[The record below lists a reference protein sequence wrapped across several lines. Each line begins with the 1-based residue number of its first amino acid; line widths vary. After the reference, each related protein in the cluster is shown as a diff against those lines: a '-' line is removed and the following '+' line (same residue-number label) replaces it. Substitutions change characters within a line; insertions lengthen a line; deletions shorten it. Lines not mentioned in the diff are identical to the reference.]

1 MRSAS
6 ALWSGLTLRVRLLL
20 IGLAGVATALAVGG
34 VVLYGVL
41 MVASYRT
48 LDQVGRATAT
58 QVADLVR
65 SGRLPDPIPV
75 TGSQLVQVVDARGR
89 VISASASGDRLTA
102 LLLPRE
108 IREAT
113 SGAPVVVPG
122 SRIGSTQ
129 PLRVVATRV
138 RPAGSSASADTV
150 IVAQEFA
157 DIQHSQR
164 ILGTTLLVTYPLLLL
179 VLAGIAWVVIGAAL
193 QPVEALRSAAHRIS
207 GSGQDERLPV
217 PASRDEI
224 HALALTL
231 NSMLDRLAAGR
242 ERQRSFVADA
252 AHELRSPLASMQA
265 QLDVSQHLGEDVRAP
280 EIAEDLRAEVIRMT
294 TLVEDLLALARL
306 DADTAPPPE
315 PERIEVA
322 TLVDEVVATRRRRR
336 VPVEVDLGQRAAQL
350 VVRVRPE
357 EVCRAL
363 GNLVDNAV
371 RHARTAV
378 QVSARTEASVVVV
391 EVSDDG
397 HGIAPVDRE
406 RVFERFTRLDEARDR
421 DAGGSGLGLA
431 IARELVHRN
440 GGSIAL
446 ETSPAGGLSAAVRL
460 PRVEVG

>member
-1 MRSAS
+1 VRSPG
-6 ALWSGLTLRVRLLL
+6 ALWWGLTLRVRLLL

-34 VVLYGVL
+34 AVLYGVL
-41 MVASYRT
+41 TVASYRA
-48 LDQVGRATAT
+48 LDQAGRATAT
-58 QVADLVR
+58 EVAVLAR

-75 TGSQLVQVVDARGR
+75 TGNQLVQVVDARGR
-89 VISASASGDRLTA
+89 VVSASASGDRLTA

-108 IREAT
+108 IRTAVAG
-113 SGAPVVVPG
+113 SPVVVPG
-122 SRIGSTQ
+122 SRNGSAQ
-129 PLRVVATRV
+129 PLRVVAVRA
-138 RPAGSSASADTV
+138 RPAGSTASPDTV
-150 IVAQEFA
+150 IVAQAFA

-179 VLAGIAWVVIGAAL
+179 VLAGIAWRVIGAAL

-231 NSMLDRLAAGR
+231 NSMLDRLTAGR
-242 ERQRSFVADA
+242 ERQRAFVADA

-280 EIAEDLRAEVIRMT
+280 EIAEDLRAEVSRMAR
-294 TLVEDLLALARL
+294 LVEDLLALARL
-306 DADTAPPPE
+306 DADPAPASQ
-315 PERIEVA
+315 PERAEVA
-322 TLVDEVVATRRRRR
+322 ALVGEVVATRRRRR
-336 VPVEVDLGQRAAQL
+336 VVVEVDPPVGAAGPL
-350 VVRVRPE
+350 VVLVRPD

-371 RHARTAV
+371 RHAATAV
-378 QVSARTEASVVVV
+378 QVSARADGSEVVL

-397 HGIAPVDRE
+397 HGIAPDDRE

-431 IARELVHRN
+431 IARELVDRN
-440 GGSIAL
+440 GGSITL
-446 ETSPAGGLSAAVRL
+446 DTSRAGGLCARVRL
-460 PRVEVG
+460 PTG

>member
-1 MRSAS
+1 MRSPA
-6 ALWSGLTLRVRLLL
+6 AAWSGLTLRVRLLL
-20 IGLAGVATALAVGG
+20 IGLAGLATALAVGG
-34 VVLYGVL
+34 VVLYGAL
-41 MVASYRT
+41 TLASYRA
-48 LDQVGRATAT
+48 LDEAGRATAT

-75 TGSQLVQVVDARGR
+75 TGNQLVQVVDARGR
-89 VISASASGDRLTA
+89 VVSASGSGDRLTA
-102 LLLPRE
+102 LLLPGEVRT
-108 IREAT
+108 AAGGT
-113 SGAPVVVPG
+113 PVVVPG
-122 SRIGSTQ
+122 SRNGSNQ
-129 PLRVVATRV
+129 PLRVVAV
-138 RPAGSSASADTV
+138 RARAAGSAAPPDTV

-157 DIQHSQR
+157 EIEHSQR
-164 ILGTTLLVTYPLLLL
+164 ILGTTLLITYPLLLV
-179 VLAGIAWVVIGAAL
+179 VLAGIAWRVMGAAL

-265 QLDVSQHLGEDVRAP
+265 QLDVSRHLGEDVRDP
-280 EIAEDLRAEVIRMT
+280 EIAADLRAEVSRMA

-306 DADTAPPPE
+306 DADPAQAPE
-315 PERIEVA
+315 PERVEVA
-322 TLVDEVVATRRRRR
+322 ALVDEVLATRRRRR
-336 VPVEVDLGQRAAQL
+336 VPVEVDPDALRL
-350 VVRVRPE
+350 VVLVRPG

-371 RHARTAV
+371 RHAGSAV
-378 QVSARTEASVVVV
+378 QVSARAEATGVVVD
-391 EVSDDG
+391 VSDDG
-397 HGIAPVDRE
+397 HGIAEADRE

-431 IARELVHRN
+431 IARELVARN

-446 ETSPAGGLSAAVRL
+446 ATSRAGGLSAQVRL
-460 PRVEVG
+460 PRG

>member
-1 MRSAS
+1 VRPPA
-6 ALWSGLTLRVRLLL
+6 AAWSGLTLRVRLLL
-20 IGLAGVATALAVGG
+20 IGLAGLATALAVGG
-34 VVLYGVL
+34 VVLYGAL
-41 MVASYRT
+41 TLASYRA
-48 LDQVGRATAT
+48 LDEAGRATAT

-75 TGSQLVQVVDARGR
+75 TGNQLVQVVDARGR
-89 VISASASGDRLTA
+89 VVSASGSGDRLTA

-108 IREAT
+108 VRTAAGGT
-113 SGAPVVVPG
+113 PVVVPG
-122 SRIGSTQ
+122 SRNGSSQ
-129 PLRVVATRV
+129 PLRVVAV
-138 RPAGSSASADTV
+138 RARAAGSTAPPDTV

-157 DIQHSQR
+157 DIEHSQR
-164 ILGTTLLVTYPLLLL
+164 ILGTTLLITYPLLLV
-179 VLAGIAWVVIGAAL
+179 VLAGIAWRVMGAAL

-265 QLDVSQHLGEDVRAP
+265 QLDVSQHLGEDVRDP
-280 EIAEDLRAEVIRMT
+280 EIAEDLRAEVSRMA

-306 DADTAPPPE
+306 DADPAQAPE
-315 PERIEVA
+315 PERVEVA
-322 TLVDEVVATRRRRR
+322 ALVDEVVATRRRRR
-336 VPVEVDLGQRAAQL
+336 VPVEVDPDALRL
-350 VVRVRPE
+350 VVLVRPD

-371 RHARTAV
+371 RHAGSAV
-378 QVSARTEASVVVV
+378 QVTARAEATEVVV

-397 HGIAPVDRE
+397 HGIAEADRE

-431 IARELVHRN
+431 IAHELVARN
-440 GGSIAL
+440 GGGIAL
-446 ETSPAGGLSAAVRL
+446 ATSPAGGLSAQVRL
-460 PRVEVG
+460 PRG